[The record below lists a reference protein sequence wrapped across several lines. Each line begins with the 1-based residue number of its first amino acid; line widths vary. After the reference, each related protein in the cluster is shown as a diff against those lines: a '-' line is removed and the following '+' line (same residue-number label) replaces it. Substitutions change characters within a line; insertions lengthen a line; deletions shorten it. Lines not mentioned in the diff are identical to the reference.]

1 MRRFGLLTLE
11 SLPGLFHIFRFENY
25 MYSNDDEGSGRLA
38 SIVSTR
44 LAYIILITEHDSR
57 LNNPPPAWIYQLCFA
72 ATQVQTDGR

>member
-44 LAYIILITEHDSR
+44 
-57 LNNPPPAWIYQLCFA
+57 FA
-72 ATQVQTDGR
+72 LYHTYNRTRQSIK